1 MGALGAR
8 LGVPC
13 SAAEQAC
20 SLRPQDYA
28 YPAHPSAAVL
38 QRLQRQLSKA
48 GAPASATGS
57 LAGAFGPAAALQG
70 AATGPAAA
78 VAAPEPAGAAK
89 PACAMAGG
97 CMEDPFHAQLH
108 LPELDDDCLR
118 LLLGEDADESAAP
131 AAVAQAGAPA
141 APAAAGSGNASE
153 KSSACHAEEPAT
165 AVGEVEA
172 ASRQPAHPEDD
183 DDIAMLFGEARHAP
197 SLEALEL
204 HLLGAGP
211 LGAADDTSSEAGAEG
226 SDGCVREAA
235 AAAGAGLKRQ
245 ASEGLASPPGRGLML
260 HMNYEKAAESINLEL
275 LSGRSKPPSCAV
287 DAAAGFDPALLLS
300 PLSDFPPLG
309 CDTPESPDSLASGSD
324 AVVPPPSLAGLLD
337 SGSKRK
343 RALTAAA

>member
-48 GAPASATGS
+48 GAPASGAGS

-70 AATGPAAA
+70 AAPGPAAA
-78 VAAPEPAGAAK
+78 GPAPAPADAAK
-89 PACAMAGG
+89 PELAGG
-97 CMEDPFHAQLH
+97 MEDPFHAQLH

-118 LLLGEDADESAAP
+118 LLLGEDADESSAP
-131 AAVAQAGAPA
+131 AAAAQAGAPA

-153 KSSACHAEEPAT
+153 KSSACHAEEPAA

-183 DDIAMLFGEARHAP
+183 DDIAMLFGESRHAP

-226 SDGCVREAA
+226 SEGCVREAA
-235 AAAGAGLKRQ
+235 DAAGAGLKRQ

-275 LSGRSKPPSCAV
+275 LSGRSKPTSCAA
-287 DAAAGFDPALLLS
+287 DAGAGFDPALLLS

-343 RALTAAA
+343 RAVTAAV